1 MNNEKLCYNQII
13 KKFQILFLGNV
24 YFGGRTYLNQTLLI
38 IDAQQ
43 ELMDGNQEE
52 SGVFNK
58 EQLITNINNVI
69 EKASEAGVPVV
80 FVRDLDVAGG
90 KGVGFQVH
98 NEINVPMDS
107 KIFDK
112 SATNSFHGT
121 GLLDHL
127 KEQQIGHVVI
137 MGCKT
142 QHCID
147 SAVRTAT
154 ICGLDVTLVGDGH
167 STADNEVLS
176 AEQIIKHHNSTLHG
190 HYNVEHFSVVR
201 NSEEDLFR
209 PTHDSY
215 R

>member
-1 MNNEKLCYNQII
+1 M
-13 KKFQILFLGNV
+13 
-24 YFGGRTYLNQTLLI
+24 NQTLLI

-43 ELMDGNQEE
+43 ELIDGNLEE
-52 SGVFNK
+52 SAVFNK
-58 EQLITNINNVI
+58 EQLIRNINKVI
-69 EKASEAGVPVV
+69 EKAKEADVPAV
-80 FVRDLDVAGG
+80 FVRDLDVAEG

-98 NEINVPMDS
+98 SEINVPAEA

-121 GLLDHL
+121 RLLEHL
-127 KEQQIGHVVI
+127 RSQQVEHVII

-147 SAVRTAT
+147 TAVRTAT
-154 ICGLDVTLVGDGH
+154 ISGLDVTLVGDGH
-167 STADNEVLS
+167 STEDGVLS

-190 HYNVEHFSVVR
+190 HYNVEHFSIVR
-201 NSEEDLFR
+201 NSEEDLFS
-209 PTHDSY
+209 PTHDSH

>member
-1 MNNEKLCYNQII
+1 M
-13 KKFQILFLGNV
+13 
-24 YFGGRTYLNQTLLI
+24 NQTLLI

-43 ELMDGNQEE
+43 ELIEGNQEE
-52 SGVFNK
+52 SPVFNK
-58 EQLITNINNVI
+58 EQLIRNINKVI
-69 EKASEAGVPVV
+69 EKAKESNIPVV
-80 FVRDLDVAGG
+80 FVRDLDVAEG
-90 KGVGFQVH
+90 KGAGFQVH
-98 NEINVPMDS
+98 NGINVPEEA

-121 GLLDHL
+121 GLLSHL
-127 KEQQIGHVVI
+127 QSQQVEHLVI

-147 SAVRTAT
+147 TAVRTAT
-154 ICGLDVTLVGDGH
+154 INGFDVTLVGDGH
-167 STADNEVLS
+167 STDGNDVLS

-201 NSEEDLFR
+201 NAEEDLFR
-209 PTHDSY
+209 PTHDLY

>member
-1 MNNEKLCYNQII
+1 MKGE
-13 KKFQILFLGNV
+13 F
-24 YFGGRTYLNQTLLI
+24 YLNQTLLI

-43 ELMDGNQEE
+43 ELIDGNQKE
-52 SGVFNK
+52 SAVINK
-58 EQLITNINNVI
+58 ELLIRNINRVI
-69 EKASEAGVPVV
+69 KKASESDIPVV
-80 FVRDLDVAGG
+80 FVRDLDVAVG
-90 KGVGFQVH
+90 KGEGFQVH
-98 NEINVPMDS
+98 NEISVPTDS

-127 KEQQIGHVVI
+127 RNQQVEHVVI

-154 ICGLDVTLVGDGH
+154 ISGLDVTLVGDGH
-167 STADNEVLS
+167 STNDNDALT
-176 AEQIIKHHNSTLHG
+176 AEQIITHHNRTLHG
-190 HYNVEHFSVVR
+190 HYNVEHFAVVR
-201 NSEEDLFR
+201 NSEEDLFL
-209 PTHDSY
+209 PTHNSY

>member
-1 MNNEKLCYNQII
+1 M
-13 KKFQILFLGNV
+13 
-24 YFGGRTYLNQTLLI
+24 NQTLLI

-43 ELMDGNQEE
+43 ELIDGNQKE
-52 SGVFNK
+52 SAVFNK
-58 EQLITNINNVI
+58 AQLIRNINKVI
-69 EKASEAGVPVV
+69 EKASEADVPVV
-80 FVRDLDVAGG
+80 FVRDLDVSEG
-90 KGVGFQVH
+90 KGEGFQVH
-98 NEINVPMDS
+98 NEINVPTDA

-121 GLLDHL
+121 SLLNHL
-127 KEQQIGHVVI
+127 RTQQIKHVVI

-154 ICGLDVTLVGDGH
+154 ISGLDITLVGDGH
-167 STADNEVLS
+167 STNDNDVLS
-176 AEQIIKHHNSTLHG
+176 AEQIIKHHNRTLHG

-201 NSEEDLFR
+201 NSDEDLFS

>member
-1 MNNEKLCYNQII
+1 M
-13 KKFQILFLGNV
+13 
-24 YFGGRTYLNQTLLI
+24 NQTLLI

-43 ELMDGNQEE
+43 ELIDGNQKE
-52 SGVFNK
+52 SAVFNK
-58 EQLITNINNVI
+58 AQLIRNINKVI
-69 EKASEAGVPVV
+69 EKASEADIPVV
-80 FVRDLDVAGG
+80 FVRDLDVSEG
-90 KGVGFQVH
+90 KGEGFQVH
-98 NEINVPMDS
+98 NEINVPADA

-121 GLLDHL
+121 GLLNHL
-127 KEQQIGHVVI
+127 RTQQIEHVVI

-154 ICGLDVTLVGDGH
+154 ISGLDITLVGDGH
-167 STADNEVLS
+167 STNDNDVLS
-176 AEQIIKHHNSTLHG
+176 AEQIIKHHNRTLHG

-201 NSEEDLFR
+201 NSDEDLFS

>member
-1 MNNEKLCYNQII
+1 MKGE
-13 KKFQILFLGNV
+13 V
-24 YFGGRTYLNQTLLI
+24 YLNQTLLI

-43 ELMDGNQEE
+43 ELIDGNQEE
-52 SGVFNK
+52 SAVFNK
-58 EQLITNINNVI
+58 EQLITNINKVI
-69 EKASEAGVPVV
+69 GKATEVDIPVV
-80 FVRDLDVAGG
+80 FVRDLDVAEG
-90 KGVGFQVH
+90 KGEGFQVH
-98 NEINVPMDS
+98 KEINVPTNA

-112 SATNSFHGT
+112 AATNSFHGT
-121 GLLDHL
+121 GLLNHL
-127 KEQQIGHVVI
+127 RTQQIEHIVI

-154 ICGLDVTLVGDGH
+154 ISGLDVTLVGDGH
-167 STADNEVLS
+167 STSDNDVLS
-176 AEQIIKHHNSTLHG
+176 AEQIIKHHNRTLHG

-201 NSEEDLFR
+201 NSEDDLFC

>member
-1 MNNEKLCYNQII
+1 MKGEI
-13 KKFQILFLGNV
+13 
-24 YFGGRTYLNQTLLI
+24 YLNQTLLI

-43 ELMDGNQEE
+43 ELIDGNQQE
-52 SGVFNK
+52 SAVINK
-58 EQLITNINNVI
+58 DQLIRNINKVI
-69 EKASEAGVPVV
+69 KKASESDIPVV
-80 FVRDLDVAGG
+80 FVRDLDVAEG
-90 KGVGFQVH
+90 KGEGFQVH
-98 NEINVPMDS
+98 NEINVPIDA

-127 KEQQIGHVVI
+127 RTQQVEHVVI

-154 ICGLDVTLVGDGH
+154 ISCMDVTLVGDGH
-167 STADNEVLS
+167 STNDDDALT
-176 AEQIIKHHNSTLHG
+176 AEQIIKHHNRTLHG
-190 HYNVEHFSVVR
+190 HYNVEHFAVVR
-201 NSEEDLFR
+201 NAEEDLFR